1 MSDNKQKR
9 MSVRDAFKGLFLGT
23 KNKKKHASGTST
35 PVETEFEITG
45 PTGFQRH
52 VHVGVSD
59 DGEIV
64 GIDNMIGYIA
74 KTDKL
79 EIATWDKLQS
89 QQKELSQL
97 TEELPRQSSFKINEN
112 NSTSTSPQEKNETP
126 KNFEKEGSFRE
137 MKEETNSVMVSSPSK
152 DLEDKTVKMIC
163 KYKNEE
169 ERNEHNRS
177 LLLGSPLKVSFSI
190 EKAKEKGI
198 IMDLM
203 TDSTFENLEVLL
215 LYYLTTKTFVVEIT
229 SQKIPIN
236 KYFRHFLTFS
246 KENTWF
252 YR

>member
-35 PVETEFEITG
+35 PIETEFEITG

-52 VHVGVSD
+52 VHVGVSE

-97 TEELPRQSSFKINEN
+97 TEEIQINRQGSTNKINEN
-112 NSTSTSPQEKNETP
+112 NLLMEVITSPQKESET
-126 KNFEKEGSFRE
+126 KIFEKEGSFRE
-137 MKEETNSVMVSSPSK
+137 MKETNTTSTSFSPSK
-152 DLEDKTVKMIC
+152 VDLDKSVKLIC
-163 KYKNEE
+163 TYKNEE

-198 IMDLM
+198 IMELVADEK
-203 TDSTFENLEVLL
+203 FENLEVLL
-215 LYYLTTKTFVVEIT
+215 LYYLTTKTFVVEIL

-236 KYFRHFLTFS
+236 KYFYFH
-246 KENTWF
+246 
-252 YR
+252 